1 MDSHKDTL
9 AVSGVDAAGR
19 QQQAQVVPNTRQGH
33 CRLLGWLPSRMR
45 RIAAQRGLV
54 LLVGMLGHPGWS
66 WTVVADDGV
75 PITVRPAEV
84 HVCLATRRLSLS
96 LAVGVRVASTW
107 VDPPRRWR
115 EDKYT
120 TVGTVKWFNADK

>member
-66 WTVVADDGV
+66 WTVVADDGRTHYRA
-75 PITVRPAEV
+75 PSRGS
-84 HVCLATRRLSLS
+84 RF
-96 LAVGVRVASTW
+96 VAQ
-107 VDPPRRWR
+107 P
-115 EDKYT
+115 E
-120 TVGTVKWFNADK
+120 G

>member
-1 MDSHKDTL
+1 MPP
-9 AVSGVDAAGR
+9 DASSKPRSFPIPARVIVGCWAGCP
-19 QQQAQVVPNTRQGH
+19 AG
-33 CRLLGWLPSRMR
+33 CEGSR
-45 RIAAQRGLV
+45 AQRSLV